1 MIDKNLILETDYG
14 QLKDF
19 EGNARA
25 ACIDTRI
32 LKPGEIFFALK
43 GENSDGH
50 NYISAAFEK
59 GASLCTVNK
68 DWYETNRERFMGKP
82 FWIVDDPLK
91 ALQKLAASYRKR
103 FDIPVIAITGT
114 SGKTT
119 TRKMITETLKSAYKV
134 HSTMGNYN
142 NHIGMPLSLL
152 NLNTTHQISVM
163 EIGTN
168 HFGEI
173 KFLCD
178 ILKPTH
184 GLITN
189 IGYGHMEF
197 FKSKEGVAKEKG
209 DLFKSLPSDGIAFVN
224 LNDPFISKMETKAKR
239 ITYSLNSKKADFS
252 ARIVKFDENALPLM
266 KINNKF
272 ELKLKMPGK
281 FSAINALAAFAVCS
295 SFKVNTEYIK
305 NTLESFSG
313 EKQRFKIFSV
323 GNIKIIDDTYNA
335 NLDSTISAIET
346 LNMMKSNGKKV
357 MVFGDMLE
365 LGEFSKKAHEIVGE
379 KVVKSGINRLFCWG
393 KNTIHTFRRA
403 LELGFGN
410 SHHFDDKSELAK
422 KLKKELSDGDIVL
435 VKGSRG
441 SKMEQV
447 IEEIK
452 G

>member
-68 DWYETNRERFMGKP
+68 DWYETNREKFMGKP

-252 ARIVKFDENALPLM
+252 AKIVKFDENALPLM

-295 SFKVNTEYIK
+295 S
-305 NTLESFSG
+305 
-313 EKQRFKIFSV
+313 
-323 GNIKIIDDTYNA
+323 
-335 NLDSTISAIET
+335 